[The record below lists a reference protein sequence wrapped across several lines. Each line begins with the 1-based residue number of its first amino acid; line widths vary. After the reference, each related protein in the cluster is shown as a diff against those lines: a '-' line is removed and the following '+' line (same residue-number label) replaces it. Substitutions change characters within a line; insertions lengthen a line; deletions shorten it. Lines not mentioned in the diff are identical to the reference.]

1 MEVPMK
7 RGLFWILMVVLA
19 LAGAK
24 WANAQVVAIRP
35 VTPTVLTGGDF
46 GFRVEAD
53 KGGTPVGEL
62 VVKVNGVW
70 VPAELIAPV
79 PKRISAK

>member
-1 MEVPMK
+1 M
-7 RGLFWILMVVLA
+7 RRRIFWILMAVVVLA
-19 LAGAK
+19 GAT
-24 WANAQVVAIRP
+24 WAYAQVLAVRP

-70 VPAELIAPV
+70 IPAEVSAPV
-79 PKRISAK
+79 LTRR